1 MSNNTIRETIDAAVR
16 EQVGSVP
23 MGYERVVEA
32 VKVAVEGLADSAV
45 ESLQESGR
53 ALGATDQQLQ
63 DAFVAAGLV
72 EVEPEPEDIP
82 EPETVSEDSNIETRV
97 GKIEAAVERLTAL
110 AERHL
115 GRLG

>member
-16 EQVGSVP
+16 EQIGSVP

-32 VKVAVEGLADSAV
+32 VKVAVEGLAESAADS
-45 ESLQESGR
+45 LRESGQE
-53 ALGATDQQLQ
+53 LGASDEEIESAL
-63 DAFVAAGLV
+63 VSAGLV
-72 EVEPEPEDIP
+72 EPEPTPEPES
-82 EPETVSEDSNIETRV
+82 VSEDSNIETRV